1 MVTKHIKYRGMMMTE
16 LIVSFAVLGVIMVA
30 FAVSLDGFRR
40 LNYYHFTKERC
51 VSAAQA
57 TLDSIA
63 LTGVPIDKTDAKRLW
78 PGINIEIQESQG
90 TGQWK
95 GFKLVTVSAYKNVR
109 VKKVG
114 VRLSRYIPANDIA
127 VSKADG
133 VSVLQER

>member
-63 LTGVPIDKTDAKRLW
+63 LTGVPIDKTDLNRLW

-90 TGQWK
+90 GGEWK
-95 GFKLVTVSAYKNVR
+95 GLKLVSVSAYKNVR
-109 VKKVG
+109 DKKVG